1 LLQIKL
7 NMIITYKRD
16 HEKFSIDFENKSF
29 IFFMK
34 MKDGSWGSG
43 SVQYW
48 DKFPLI
54 RDLLSAESTPINMG
68 NYYAQPI
75 VAESDEDKANHIALF
90 TSNPEIFRV

>member
-1 LLQIKL
+1 
-7 NMIITYKRD
+7 MIITYKRNN
-16 HEKFSIDFENKSF
+16 EKFSIDFENKT
-29 IFFMK
+29 MVYYL
-34 MKDGSWGSG
+34 MLNDGWGSG
-43 SVQYW
+43 SIQYW

-68 NYYAQPI
+68 DHYAQPI